1 MMTTVE
7 IFYADKSF
15 IVTVTGECEDAVKKV
30 AEVLIRPNNY
40 STIMLGRAVH
50 YGIASVDELLMI
62 RSDASVLF
70 NYNTASVKMNVT
82 ETTRRTIRESL
93 FRTREIETSS
103 EAEVTAFIPL
113 LAVNCS
119 QSPKRYSAVIAVV
132 RNEIHYYHSLTGIWI
147 PLYHT
152 VLLE

>member
-1 MMTTVE
+1 MMTVE
-7 IFYADKSF
+7 ISYADKSF
-15 IVTVTGECEDAVKKV
+15 AVAITGECEDAVKKA
-30 AEVLIRPNNY
+30 AEVLSRPNY

-70 NYNTASVKMNVT
+70 NYNTASVKMNVI

-93 FRTREIETSS
+93 FRTREIEASS

-113 LAVNCS
+113 SVVNCS

-132 RNEIHYYHSLTGIWI
+132 RNEIHYYHSLTGIWMS
-147 PLYHT
+147 LYHT
-152 VLLE
+152 ALLE

>member
-1 MMTTVE
+1 MMTVE
-7 IFYADKSF
+7 IIYADKSF
-15 IVTVTGECEDAVKKV
+15 AVAITGECEDAVKKA
-30 AEVLIRPNNY
+30 AEVLSRPNNY

-93 FRTREIETSS
+93 FRTREIEASS
-103 EAEVTAFIPL
+103 ETEVIAFIPL
-113 LAVNCS
+113 SAVNCS

-132 RNEIHYYHSLTGIWI
+132 RNEIHYYHSLTGIWM

-152 VLLE
+152 ALLE